1 MTFSHYLVNQRSC
14 LLVKWPPA
22 LLQSA
27 IPPSMSSSLSVV
39 AMAQH
44 SLLSLKT
51 SSKNPLLPTNQTTLS
66 VCLVAGTILLLRIVL
81 LNCTSSKSF
90 LFPNNLT
97 VICQYAYTI
106 LVITGPYILSAYKL
120 LSNYLQ
126 TTKLYSKPNN

>member
-44 SLLSLKT
+44 SLLNCT
-51 SSKNPLLPTNQTTLS
+51 SSKNLLLPTNQTTLS